1 MLLGVLSGVGD
12 VSPAISPQRLSVSP
26 IKFLYILFCISYGPQ
41 DGKLYGRGGADDG
54 YSVFGAIAAIRAV
67 RAQNQPHVRCVIM
80 IEACEVRVA
89 CVYICVRSCVWLCW
103 CVSVSECE

>member
-1 MLLGVLSGVGD
+1 MSSFVSSLST
-12 VSPAISPQRLSVSP
+12 
-26 IKFLYILFCISYGPQ
+26 Q

-80 IEACEVRVA
+80 IEACEVLVA
-89 CVYICVRSCVWLCW
+89 CVCVRVYVHM
-103 CVSVSECE
+103 CVSARELA